1 MSALASAPASA
12 PASRVSASPRV
23 VAKAS
28 SRTSAAAVRGW
39 TPRVSRR
46 PPRAGARPASTT
58 RAASASGSGPGPAS
72 DASGDDEGAF
82 REFPRDAEGNVVDLD
97 GNPVLRPENNWVREM
112 EREWAAT
119 GYDERFFDDDWDD
132 VDPNA
137 PSNKTPLTDAE
148 RFPFRDIQDHEW
160 RETMTWE
167 EEEADDAA
175 DPYYV
180 ESGPSAAPGP
190 TPTPP
195 PPSATP
201 SESSR
206 AGWTPP
212 VQDLTQDEEA
222 ALMGFSPG
230 SGADEEEEPEGPPAV
245 LLAGF
250 RAEEC
255 PRVRELL
262 DELGGHD
269 VPVVP
274 VPQANLDRPLVAALS
289 LPEPDW
295 LSARTHD
302 RFNQG
307 GEFGS
312 HRCVIFSG
320 LDRGEMATVV
330 SALEARGLP
339 RLISVVITSD
349 NADRTLGEALAE
361 AVKEMRAERRR
372 VDDIKSMDF
381 AEEMRKLDAA
391 AAKQGATA
399 AELVERE
406 IARQDALAADEAA
419 ALSARNERAG
429 RYEARMAKL
438 KEEYETRAR
447 ARAAAESVSG
457 RAPPADDDDEDPS
470 RWPTLEDL
478 ESVASEYVDGGL
490 EGFDL
495 NLADV
500 NLGDVARATGADGDA
515 LEAMVLDAVKQAANA
530 ESQSQFGSESASES
544 SNAGGGPEVSDAS
557 GASNSRPIVPDED
570 ALRASVAFEADD
582 DADDSG
588 VYEVDPTRWSERVD
602 AARESPPPPPPP
614 KPAATAERGP
624 APPPIEEPES
634 AQANPASCRAK
645 VRDAA
650 VAGPP
655 PERATETV
663 EAQVMTKRMLREL
676 AMRRGVSYTELLAQ
690 AEASGVELP
699 EE

>member
-1 MSALASAPASA
+1 MSALASAS
-12 PASRVSASPRV
+12 ASRVSASPGV
-23 VAKAS
+23 VARAC
-28 SRTSAAAVRGW
+28 SRKSAAAVRG
-39 TPRVSRR
+39 RALGISRR
-46 PPRAGARPASTT
+46 PLRAGARPASTT
-58 RAASASGSGPGPAS
+58 RAASSPGSGSGPTS
-72 DASGDDEGAF
+72 DASGDDDGTF

-97 GNPVLRPENNWVREM
+97 GNAVLRPENDWVREM

-132 VDPNA
+132 VNPNG
-137 PSNKTPLTDAE
+137 PRSKTPLTDAE
-148 RFPFRDIQDHEW
+148 RFPFKDIQDHEW

-167 EEEADDAA
+167 DEEAEDAA
-175 DPYYV
+175 DPHYV
-180 ESGPSAAPGP
+180 ESGPSASPGP
-190 TPTPP
+190 TPDRS

-212 VQDLTQDEEA
+212 VQDLTQEEEA
-222 ALMGFSPG
+222 TQMGFAPG
-230 SGADEEEEPEGPPAV
+230 EDEEEPEGPPAV

-274 VPQANLDRPLVAALS
+274 VPQANLELPLVAALS

-295 LSARTHD
+295 LNPRTHD

-307 GEFGS
+307 GEFGT
-312 HRCVIFSG
+312 HRCVVFSG

-339 RLISVVITSD
+339 RLITVVITSE
-349 NADRTLGEALAE
+349 NAERTLGEALAE
-361 AVKEMRAERRR
+361 AVKEMRAEKRR
-372 VDDIKSMDF
+372 VEKVKSMDF
-381 AEEMRKLDAA
+381 VEEMRKLDAA

-406 IARQDALAADEAA
+406 IARQDTLAADEAA
-419 ALSARNERAG
+419 AFEARDERA
-429 RYEARMAKL
+429 RIHEARLAKL

-447 ARAAAESVSG
+447 ARAAAESASG
-457 RAPPADDDDEDPS
+457 RAPAANERDDATDPS
-470 RWPTLEDL
+470 GWPTLEIL
-478 ESVASEYVDGGL
+478 ESMASEYVD
-490 EGFDL
+490 EGFEGLDV

-500 NLGDVARATGADGDA
+500 NLGDVARASGADGDA
-515 LEAMVLDAVKQAANA
+515 LEAMVMDAVKKKTA
-530 ESQSQFGSESASES
+530 
-544 SNAGGGPEVSDAS
+544 
-557 GASNSRPIVPDED
+557 GASNASDGSNPRPIEPNEE
-570 ALRASVAFEADD
+570 ALRASVAFEDS
-582 DADDSG
+582 DANANANDDSG

-602 AARESPPPPPPP
+602 AARASPPPPPP
-614 KPAATAERGP
+614 KPDATAERGP

-634 AQANPASCRAK
+634 AQANPASSRAN

-650 VAGPP
+650 IAGPP
-655 PERATETV
+655 PERARETV
-663 EAQVMTKRMLREL
+663 EARVMTKRMLREL

>member
-1 MSALASAPASA
+1 MSALASAS
-12 PASRVSASPRV
+12 ASRVSASPGV
-23 VAKAS
+23 VARAC
-28 SRTSAAAVRGW
+28 SRKSAAAVRG
-39 TPRVSRR
+39 RALGISRR
-46 PPRAGARPASTT
+46 PLRAGARPASTT
-58 RAASASGSGPGPAS
+58 RAASSPGSGSGPMS
-72 DASGDDEGAF
+72 DASGDDDGTF

-97 GNPVLRPENNWVREM
+97 GNAVLRPENDWVREM

-132 VDPNA
+132 VNPNG
-137 PSNKTPLTDAE
+137 PRSKTPLTDAE
-148 RFPFRDIQDHEW
+148 RFPFKDIQDHEW

-167 EEEADDAA
+167 DEEAEDAA
-175 DPYYV
+175 DPHYV
-180 ESGPSAAPGP
+180 ESGPSASPGP
-190 TPTPP
+190 TPDRS
-195 PPSATP
+195 PPSTTP

-212 VQDLTQDEEA
+212 VQDLTQEEEA
-222 ALMGFSPG
+222 TQMGFAPG
-230 SGADEEEEPEGPPAV
+230 EDEEEPEGPPAV

-274 VPQANLDRPLVAALS
+274 VPQANLELPLVAALS

-295 LSARTHD
+295 LNPRTHD

-307 GEFGS
+307 GEFGT
-312 HRCVIFSG
+312 HRCVVFSG

-339 RLISVVITSD
+339 RLITVVITSE
-349 NADRTLGEALAE
+349 NAERTLGEALAE
-361 AVKEMRAERRR
+361 AVKEMRAEKRR
-372 VDDIKSMDF
+372 VEKVKSMDF
-381 AEEMRKLDAA
+381 VEEMRKLDAA

-419 ALSARNERAG
+419 AFEARDERA
-429 RYEARMAKL
+429 RIHEARLAKL
-438 KEEYETRAR
+438 KEEYETREGSRRRRIRVWTSATRER
-447 ARAAAESVSG
+447 ARRRDGPVGVAHPRKPREHGERIRRRGFRRFGREPRGRESRRRRASLGSRRRRSG
-457 RAPPADDDDEDPS
+457 
-470 RWPTLEDL
+470 
-478 ESVASEYVDGGL
+478 G
-490 EGFDL
+490 
-495 NLADV
+495 
-500 NLGDVARATGADGDA
+500 DGDGRGEEKNSGSLERVGRFEPATDRTERRGVPRVRRVRRFGRERERERRLGGVRGGSDA
-515 LEAMVLDAVKQAANA
+515 LVERV
-530 ESQSQFGSESASES
+530 ERRSSAS
-544 SNAGGGPEVSDAS
+544 
-557 GASNSRPIVPDED
+557 
-570 ALRASVAFEADD
+570 
-582 DADDSG
+582 
-588 VYEVDPTRWSERVD
+588 
-602 AARESPPPPPPP
+602 PPPPPP
-614 KPAATAERGP
+614 KPDATAERGP

-634 AQANPASCRAK
+634 AQANPASSRAN

-650 VAGPP
+650 IAGPP
-655 PERATETV
+655 PERARETV
-663 EAQVMTKRMLREL
+663 EARVMTKRMLREL

>member
-1 MSALASAPASA
+1 MSALASA

-58 RAASASGSGPGPAS
+58 RAASAPGSGPGPAS

-82 REFPRDAEGNVVDLD
+82 REFPRDADGNVVDLD

-119 GYDERFFDDDWDD
+119 GYDERFFDDDWDEIN
-132 VDPNA
+132 PNA
-137 PSNKTPLTDAE
+137 ARNKTPLTDAE

-167 EEEADDAA
+167 EEEAEDAA

-230 SGADEEEEPEGPPAV
+230 TGADEEEEPEGPPAV

-295 LSARTHD
+295 LSARAHD

-339 RLISVVITSD
+339 RLISVVITSE
-349 NADRTLGEALAE
+349 NAERTLGEALAE

-372 VDDIKSMDF
+372 VDEIKSMDF

-419 ALSARNERAG
+419 ASRARNERAG
-429 RYEARMAKL
+429 RYEAHMAKL
-438 KEEYETRAR
+438 KEEYETRAK

-478 ESVASEYVDGGL
+478 ESVASEYVDEGL

-500 NLGDVARATGADGDA
+500 NLGDVARASGADGDA
-515 LEAMVLDAVKQAANA
+515 LEAMVMDAVKKTAQAKSK
-530 ESQSQFGSESASES
+530 SQSQSQSTSESES
-544 SNAGGGPEVSDAS
+544 VSDAS
-557 GASNSRPIVPDED
+557 GVSNPRRIVPDED
-570 ALRASVAFEADD
+570 ALRASVAFEAEDD

-588 VYEVDPTRWSERVD
+588 VYEVDPTRWSERLD
-602 AARESPPPPPPP
+602 TARGSPPPPPP

-634 AQANPASCRAK
+634 AQANPAASRAN

-655 PERATETV
+655 PERTRETV